1 VISAGTPRPAAELAD
16 RLGLELTDP
25 ELLERALVHRSWA
38 FEQGGMLTNERLEFL
53 GDAVLAL
60 VVTDEIFHALGSA
73 PEGRLAKIRAAAVK
87 TGSLADVAREVGL
100 GDYVRLGK
108 GEAASGGA
116 DKDSILADT
125 LEAVIGAAYVDGGYE
140 VAYELVVSLFA
151 DRLVEFSGR
160 GAALDYKTSLQELT
174 AAELETVPQYE
185 VDDEG
190 PDHQKVFTAVV
201 RVGEREIGSGRGGSK
216 KEAEQRAARVAY
228 QLLAA
233 ETGHADLPHGVT
245 QRRDD
250 GALTAD

>member
-1 VISAGTPRPAAELAD
+1 VGVRARRDAHQRAARVPRRRRAGAGGHRRDLPRAGT
-16 RLGLELTDP
+16 
-25 ELLERALVHRSWA
+25 
-38 FEQGGMLTNERLEFL
+38 
-53 GDAVLAL
+53 
-60 VVTDEIFHALGSA
+60 A

-125 LEAVIGAAYVDGGYE
+125 LEAVIGAAYLDGGYE
-140 VAYELVVSLFA
+140 VAYELV
-151 DRLVEFSGR
+151 RLAVRRPARRVLGR
-160 GAALDYKTSLQELT
+160 GAALDYKTSLQELPPP
-174 AAELETVPQYE
+174 ELETVPQYE

-201 RVGEREIGSGRGGSK
+201 RVAASASSAAARGASRRRPSSGRHGWPTSCWPPRP
-216 KEAEQRAARVAY
+216 AD
-228 QLLAA
+228 
-233 ETGHADLPHGVT
+233 ADLPHGVT